1 MVVEVKS
8 AAAEGYST
16 EYYLACPNCM
26 FWAEVR
32 HLLSLAAAET
42 GERVLELGCG
52 GGGLLSACAER
63 RRPFLIVG
71 LDVNRTATTLA
82 CRLAPTAVVG
92 LADAGCLPFGDG
104 TFHAVV
110 AQHLIEHFERPDEVL
125 REWSRV
131 LVPGG
136 RIAVATPNAMYP
148 DPGLF
153 DDPTHRHIYSRAG
166 LSDLFQRNGF
176 AVDRCYTLM
185 AFLGNR
191 RLTWTVARWSLRL
204 LLGMRFLP
212 YFHDRGATL
221 LLRARKTR
229 EGVKR

>member
-1 MVVEVKS
+1 
-8 AAAEGYST
+8 
-16 EYYLACPNCM
+16 M

-32 HLLSLAAAET
+32 HLMSLAAVGA

-52 GGGLLSACAER
+52 GGGFLSVCAER
-63 RRPFLIVG
+63 RHPSLIVG
-71 LDVNRTATTLA
+71 LDVNSAATTLA
-82 CRLAPTAVVG
+82 CRPAPAIVVA
-92 LADAGCLPFGDG
+92 LADAVHLPFGDG

-131 LVPGG
+131 LAPGG
-136 RIAVATPNAMYP
+136 RIAVATPNVMYP

-166 LSDLFQRNGF
+166 LSNLFRRNGF
-176 AVDRCYTLM
+176 AVERCYTLM
-185 AFLGNR
+185 AFLGDR
-191 RLTWTVARWSLRL
+191 WLTWTVARWSLGL
-204 LLGMRFLP
+204 LLAMRFLP

-229 EGVKR
+229 EGATT